1 MSMKS
6 PFRAG
11 VKKVKR
17 IAEDEENKTKKR
29 MQMNFAHQRYP
40 NPEGSAD
47 YGTAKMKNE
56 LN

>member
-47 YGTAKMKNE
+47 YGTAKMKN
-56 LN
+56 